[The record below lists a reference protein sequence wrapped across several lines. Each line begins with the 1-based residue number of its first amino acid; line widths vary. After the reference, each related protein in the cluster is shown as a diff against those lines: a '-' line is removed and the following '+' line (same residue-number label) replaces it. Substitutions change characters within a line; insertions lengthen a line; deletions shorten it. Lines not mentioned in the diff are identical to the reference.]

1 MPLFQIEVERYE
13 SGVLLV
19 KAETRKQ
26 ANEWAEANASTFLDE
41 NGGFATGGTKMDIA
55 QVGDNH
61 AGSVDVEI

>member
-1 MPLFQIEVERYE
+1 VSLFQIEVERYE

-19 KAETRKQ
+19 KAKTRKE
-26 ANEWAEANASTFLDE
+26 AREWAEKNAASFIEE

-61 AGSVDVEI
+61 AGSVDIEI